1 MKSFIFLLLAVF
13 LIGSLIS
20 CGEKEVVPKTGD
32 LTTQA
37 KGFVELFAKEDYSNA
52 VKSFDNTM
60 KGVMTQ
66 DKLKEAWQGLLVQA
80 GSFKKQIG
88 VRQTKEQGFDVV
100 YVTCEFE
107 KAKLDIK
114 VVFNSAKEI
123 SGLWFVPSQ

>member
-13 LIGSLIS
+13 LIGSIIS
-20 CGEKEVVPKTGD
+20 CEEKEVVPKAGD
-32 LTTQA
+32 LTAQA

-60 KGVMTQ
+60 KGIMTQ
-66 DKLKEAWQGLLVQA
+66 EKLKEAWQGLLVQA

-88 VRQTKEQGFDVV
+88 VRQTKEQGHDVV

>member
-1 MKSFIFLLLAVF
+1 MKSFIFLVLAVF
-13 LIGSLIS
+13 LIGLLIS
-20 CGEKEVVPKTGD
+20 CGEKESVPKAGD
-32 LTTQA
+32 FTSQA

-52 VKSFDNTM
+52 VKNFDNTM
-60 KGVMTQ
+60 KGVMTP

-80 GSFKKQIG
+80 GSFKRQVG
-88 VRQTKEQGFDVV
+88 VRQTKEQGFDIV

-107 KAKLDIK
+107 KSRLDIK

>member
-13 LIGSLIS
+13 LIGSIIS
-20 CGEKEVVPKTGD
+20 CEEKEAVPKTGD

-66 DKLKEAWQGLLVQA
+66 EKLKEAWQGLLVQA
-80 GSFKKQIG
+80 GSFKRQVG

-107 KAKLDIK
+107 KARLDIK

>member
-20 CGEKEVVPKTGD
+20 CGEKEVVPKAGD

-80 GSFKKQIG
+80 GSFKRQVG

>member
-20 CGEKEVVPKTGD
+20 CGEKEAVPKTGD
-32 LTTQA
+32 LTPQA

-80 GSFKKQIG
+80 GSFKRQIG
-88 VRQTKEQGFDVV
+88 ARQTKEQGFDVV

>member
-80 GSFKKQIG
+80 GSFKKQVG
-88 VRQTKEQGFDVV
+88 ARQTKEQGFDVV

>member
-32 LTTQA
+32 LTAQA

-66 DKLKEAWQGLLVQA
+66 EKLKEAWQGLLVQA
-80 GSFKKQIG
+80 GFFKKQVG
-88 VRQTKEQGFDVV
+88 VRQTKEQEHDVV

-107 KAKLDIK
+107 KAMLDIK